1 MYFRMRP
8 RENEHMDPKYWQR
21 LETLLSSRPDLK
33 RRLLDG
39 QPGTIMLGQQEAEG
53 FNEDAHVAPNRLEP
67 IMGEPFFIGQDFGHT
82 PATIIGQESRSGQ
95 IYVYAAIPCEHGGV
109 RQHITQSSLRSPDAR
124 RGRFETVA

>member
-1 MYFRMRP
+1 MYFRMPP
-8 RENEHMDPKYWQR
+8 RENEHMDPKFWQR

-39 QPGTIMLGQQEAEG
+39 QPGTIMLGQQVAEG

-95 IYVYAAIPCEHGGV
+95 IYVYAAIPCEHGGY
-109 RQHITQSSLRSPDAR
+109 QHITQSSLRSPDAR